1 MSHNGSCWEYIRSY
15 SRYPIFWSLRKT
27 VRHCKRRGQVGISPR
42 IRVFRQEPDGRRDLI
57 ERHILYTSRIGKAG
71 QHRIVIVQ
79 CIAKTDR
86 RKKMHIA
93 TLCIFMSD
101 PGGIINSVP
110 LGTQPQR
117 VRKPMNGRRKAGIN
131 GISVTLQA
139 ETIAQLGIV
148 HPDFIVQR
156 IVLSD
161 SVGPIQII
169 TAAEKQLMFF
179 RIGTLIS
186 IRLSN
191 IWMRSCRWSLFRT
204 EYRQFSLVIVTICTI
219 SVVCAQSV

>member
-1 MSHNGSCWEYIRSY
+1 
-15 SRYPIFWSLRKT
+15 
-27 VRHCKRRGQVGISPR
+27 
-42 IRVFRQEPDGRRDLI
+42 
-57 ERHILYTSRIGKAG
+57 
-71 QHRIVIVQ
+71 
-79 CIAKTDR
+79 
-86 RKKMHIA
+86 MHIA
-93 TLCIFMSD
+93 TLRIFMSD

-117 VRKPMNGRRKAGIN
+117 VRKPMDGRRKAGIN

-179 RIGTLIS
+179 PDRDTDIDPVIEHMNTILQMILIPNG
-186 IRLSN
+186 IPAILPRNRNDMYDKRRLCPKCLN
-191 IWMRSCRWSLFRT
+191 NPT
-204 EYRQFSLVIVTICTI
+204 
-219 SVVCAQSV
+219 

>member
-1 MSHNGSCWEYIRSY
+1 MDHVGN
-15 SRYPIFWSLRKT
+15 IFVVIVDIPFFDRCGKLYGI
-27 VRHCKRRGQVGISPR
+27 VKRRGQVGISPR

-139 ETIAQLGIV
+139 KTIAQLGIV

-179 RIGTLIS
+179 PDRDTDIDPVIEHMNAILQMILIPNG
-186 IRLSN
+186 I
-191 IWMRSCRWSLFRT
+191 
-204 EYRQFSLVIVTICTI
+204 RQFSLVIVTICTI